1 MRVAQTLLSVL
12 WKPRSLC
19 LMREPPIQECLCHIE
34 ASTNLRLRRL
44 PQLEAISLG
53 VRRPSEA
60 AVFAVIDLLVDRRS
74 GFAKLSEH
82 GIEIVDSVIDH
93 EWGDGRIEV
102 LRRRWKWRPNSHT
115 DGVRLL

>member
-19 LMREPPIQECLCHIE
+19 LIREPHRQECLCHIE
-34 ASTNLRLRRL
+34 ASTKLRLPPL

-53 VRRPSEA
+53 VRCPAEA
-60 AVFAVIDLLVDRRS
+60 AVFAVIDFLIDRRS
-74 GFAKLSEH
+74 GLAKLREH
-82 GIEIVDSVIDH
+82 GVEIIDDVVDH

-102 LRRRWKWRPNSHT
+102 LGRRWKGRPNS
-115 DGVRLL
+115 